1 MITDDKPEETVG
13 KPSDCNEQ
21 EREILKYVFENG
33 SIKSKQVGEI
43 LNIKESRTRELL
55 RVMVE
60 KKFIEKHGQGRSTFY
75 TIMEKEGKD

>member
-1 MITDDKPEETVG
+1 LEY
-13 KPSDCNEQ
+13 
-21 EREILKYVFENG
+21 ILENG

-60 KKFIEKHGQGRSTFY
+60 KKLIEKHGQSRSTFY
-75 TIMEKEGKD
+75 TIEEKKGKD